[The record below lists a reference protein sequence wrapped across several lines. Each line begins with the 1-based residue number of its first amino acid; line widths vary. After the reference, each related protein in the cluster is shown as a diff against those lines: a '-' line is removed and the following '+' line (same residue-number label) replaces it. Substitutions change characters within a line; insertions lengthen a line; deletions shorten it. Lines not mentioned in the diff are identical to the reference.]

1 MCLGFVDLGD
11 GGAVSAMALCCLDQD
26 RVFVGVSRASCNN
39 GIPAGRQNSYRLL
52 GSHANSC
59 IPKQHRKKSP
69 HKTFNEGENIEEGI
83 RN

>member
-1 MCLGFVDLGD
+1 M
-11 GGAVSAMALCCLDQD
+11 SAMALCCLDQD

-39 GIPAGRQNSYRLL
+39 GIPAEQQNIYHLQC
-52 GSHANSC
+52 SHANSC
-59 IPKQHRKKSP
+59 IPKQHCKKSL